1 MLLGFEVYYD
11 KLPSRRCDDTI
22 CETAYCCRYFSFL
35 TFPSDMVYF
44 TSDFNLW
51 RYSQVVR
58 QKPARLPYSVCNSG
72 WRLHKKKQDA
82 PGSLMNLGILLF
94 GLIQRGANYRALPSV
109 QGMDRLR
116 KS

>member
-58 QKPARLPYSVCNSG
+58 QKPARLPCTVCNSG
-72 WRLHKKKQDA
+72 WRLHRIKSSDH
-82 PGSLMNLGILLF
+82 PGLLF
-94 GLIQRGANYRALPSV
+94 FLTAQGIHEIQMKKERLP
-109 QGMDRLR
+109 GG
-116 KS
+116 